1 MLCYGQIFCPNP
13 ANVHLIF
20 IFIPK
25 KITSPHAYF
34 FHLLHEVSLLL
45 LLGLPGLV
53 PLLDVLDEPE
63 GSVQVGGRGAD
74 LARLTNV
81 RAAVS
86 PEI

>member
-1 MLCYGQIFCPNP
+1 MHISF
-13 ANVHLIF
+13 
-20 IFIPK
+20 
-25 KITSPHAYF
+25 S
-34 FHLLHEVSLLL
+34 HLLHEVSLLL

-63 GSVQVGGRGAD
+63 GSVKVGGRGAD
-74 LARLTNV
+74 LARLPHV